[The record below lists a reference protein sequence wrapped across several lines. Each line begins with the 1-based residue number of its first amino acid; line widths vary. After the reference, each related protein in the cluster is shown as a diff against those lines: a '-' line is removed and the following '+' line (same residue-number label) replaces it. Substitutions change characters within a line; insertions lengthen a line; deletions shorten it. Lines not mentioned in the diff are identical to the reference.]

1 MTYSSPNVPAGL
13 LDFPPYNKET
23 VETPQNATVDDENFA
38 RLLASPGIA
47 LGLGSYHGELELK
60 YPSVLPANTTTYIR
74 VDGSDGLFNLLL
86 GGSLGEL
93 LGDVL
98 SLVALGQQEFT
109 IIARNGSTD
118 VFSRST
124 TQGFDTARARVI
136 TGADGNFYIAI
147 TPDGEYDRVFI
158 ENGSL
163 SLLGLGD
170 EVNLDVFNAFNYESA
185 SICGNP
191 VGTSYD
197 VSGVNLDLL
206 NLSGS
211 AADDLHFAID
221 GDESTY
227 TALSP
232 GVLSVAGVLEQ
243 HFYFDGLGKDT
254 DEVMVTFS
262 ANPDI
267 LDVNLLGNIELV
279 VYNGDTEVGRQD
291 LENLGSDLLGI
302 AQLDLLGLLVDGET
316 VTFTMT
322 PGSAFDRFEI
332 EVSTLVDLG
341 TSQSLRVHEVS
352 RTPGRPVIDG
362 VDDEQNM
369 LVCAGEDVTLNAA
382 VASGDQVK
390 WYDAPT
396 GGNLLHT
403 GASFHIG
410 QVGGKSTYYAATVR
424 TGCAEE
430 SIRVPATVDINKNP
444 LISLNGSA
452 VYNMAI
458 GDSFILPAA
467 TAVNEDGSDV
477 PVTWAALDGAP
488 FTAPNIAGEFTQGGR
503 YVYRVSATG
512 TECTNFVDVV
522 VNVFDPD
529 GCPPVYNRRYA
540 TSADDFTTSSLL
552 GLQLGSVSDEE
563 SAAGDDM
570 KDYSELLETVG
581 TSLLGLTGETSQT
594 VRWNTMVPA
603 GTPVSIKLGR
613 EYGAAGVAGG
623 IYVQAVD
630 GDPVNGDE
638 LLGVRQVADA
648 NLVSAVNG
656 INEFVYTFIP
666 VDANGV
672 PVPYNAVKI
681 SLASLLNA
689 VQQVRVYGAYYH
701 ETSTTLESC
710 TFGKLDYLTGFEAV
724 IGGLDVASGLTSVTD
739 PGLAFDNDESTYAV
753 MNNAVGANV
762 STKLDVTFAAPAI
775 AGDSVFIKVGAATGL
790 LDLTLLEGYT
800 IQRYLG
806 NQEVGEPLDVGSS
819 LLELRLLEGDTE
831 QALTFIN
838 DTPFDRIKILT
849 GGVVEAIDNLRVY
862 EVKLIPL
869 GELDSE
875 QHDEATGTDYIEICP
890 GDIIELP
897 DASCDQIKFYT
908 DETGNIEITID
919 EIADWA
925 PGTVQTVYLQVVRF
939 GCENGIDRRPIEIR
953 VKESSDDLLDNIL
966 VNGVDAGA
974 FCPSEGPVTLEASL
988 ISDAP
993 SGVTYQ
999 WFSDNAGTPEPLSG
1013 ETSAT
1018 VELSGLAAGDYTY
1031 YVSLTAGEFCTAAP
1045 IPVDF
1050 TINRS
1055 ATNDDINIDDLTQCV
1070 GVPAMLSPSSGIAN
1084 PVFTWYYDAAKT
1096 APITDGDTDGGISYA
1111 INADGELTITG
1122 IADGASEVVYVT
1134 VTGDE
1139 VCENVEGKE
1148 VTVTISDDLPA
1159 PTFTTADVSLCGTG
1173 QEAVFE
1179 VTNEAGGFIYAVY
1192 DAETGGS
1199 EVTTGV
1205 SITDNIIT
1213 LSNVTADASY
1223 WVAVNA
1229 AGGCVGTV
1237 RSEISV
1243 TVLPIANAADL
1254 EVIGA
1259 PICEGQTTTLSA
1271 SSSSVT
1277 NPIFRWYSDADLT
1290 NLIFEGFEYEVSPSS
1305 TTTYYV
1311 TVQGDGIC
1319 ENVPGTAEA
1328 ATLTV
1333 NEVPDVPGV
1342 SGDVRISEGFGTML
1356 NASAGEPAPA
1366 NVEIVWY
1373 DEGGNELA
1381 TGASYNT
1388 GPLSQGTYT
1397 YYAQARNTVSGCTSA
1412 GRGEVTVTVGPPNP
1426 IEDCTIA
1433 NAQTNGTDPVCVL
1446 CTVENPNNAVDGDLN
1461 TYARFVAPA
1470 SVSGGVWQEL
1480 KFPSNGAAGDT
1491 ITVTIGSGG
1500 SLIDLGLLS
1509 GLQFETYNGATSNSD
1524 GGVVDDNVIDLRLL
1538 EGQDDKAEIVFVA
1551 GGNFDRV
1558 RISYMP
1564 LAGVLNSG
1572 WRVYQA
1578 QINYAAPTAIST
1590 GVEVCSGDMATLS
1603 ATPGDGTTLR
1613 WYDAPTGGTMLEEGN
1628 SYTTGALTTPG
1639 TVTYYLAIVKGAC
1652 EDPDRIPVDVVVKPS
1667 PTATDITVSGNEN
1680 PICADVPVVLTPSV
1694 ATGSTLVTAPGTFS
1708 WYLDAD
1714 RTMPINDGD
1723 VDGDINYAIDA
1734 NGVLTI
1740 TGLNA
1745 ASSPY
1750 TYFVSVLGD
1759 NGCENVPGNLKE
1771 APVTINKNATDAD
1784 IGLADEITQC
1794 VGLPVT
1800 LSPATGIVDP
1810 MFNWYLDE
1818 AKTMPINDGD
1828 TSGSMTFTITPTGA
1842 LEIDG
1847 IAENSSEMF
1856 YVTVSGRNVCEN
1868 TAGKG
1873 VNVRTT
1879 NTLDK
1884 PVLNQSDMVVC
1895 GAGNDAVF
1903 DVTNSTSGL
1912 IYKLYDAETGGNEV
1926 TEGISISNDIIT
1938 LENVS
1943 ADATYWVE
1951 VNGTTGC
1958 AGDER
1963 TSISVTVNAVG
1974 TAADINAGDATICA
1988 GDSYTLSASTSTIDS
2003 PVFTWYTDAALN
2015 NVLTDLTVSPS
2026 STRMYY
2032 VTVSGNGV
2040 CENPPGDAKA
2050 VTITVNRNAVKADIE
2065 TTDETIC
2072 EGDTFTL
2079 SASSQTITDPVFTW
2093 YSDASLTTPLSSTDV
2108 TPTATTTYYVAVS
2121 ADGVCASLPSE
2132 AEALTVTVNRNAG
2145 ADDIVAEGA
2154 TICEGDSHTL
2164 SASSNTVDATV
2175 FTWYSD
2181 EDLTTPLSG
2190 TEVSPT
2196 ATTTYYV
2203 TVSGEGVCENRPGTA
2218 KDVTITVNRNAG
2230 ADDIEA
2236 EEATICEGNSYTLSA
2251 SSITVDDPVFTWY
2264 SDEDLTMPL
2273 SGTDVTPAATTTY
2286 YVTVSGVGVCENKP
2300 GSAKAVTITVN
2311 RNATQEDIDASGG
2324 TICAGDTFTLSA
2336 ASTTVE
2342 SPVFTW
2348 YTDAALTT
2356 EVTDPEVMPAA
2367 TRTYYVTV
2375 SGEGVCA
2382 NNPDEAVAVT
2392 VTVNRNAT
2400 SSDIQ
2405 ADGGTI
2411 CEGDSFPLNA
2421 TSTTIDSPVFTW
2433 YTDAALTNE
2442 LTDATV
2448 SPEVT
2453 TTYYVAVS
2461 GDGVC
2466 ANKPGQGKAVTV
2478 TVNRGASADDI
2489 EADGAT
2495 ICAGDTF
2502 TLEATSAISN
2512 ASFTWY
2518 SDAALTNPISD
2529 LEVSPTSTTTYYV
2542 TVTGADVCENASGDA
2557 KEVTVTVNR
2566 IGTAS
2571 DIQADGDTICA
2582 GGNHTLSATS
2592 SIDNAT
2598 FRWYADEDLTTE
2610 ITNAVVSPSATT
2622 TYYVTVSGDGVCEN
2636 RPGTAKAV
2644 TVMVNRNATAGD
2656 IDADDGAIC
2665 PGETFTL
2672 SANSSVAGS
2681 VFTWYEDAGLT
2692 TELTG
2697 MDVMPTATTTY
2708 YVTVQGDGVCEN
2720 KPGEALAVTVAV
2732 NSVPAPTTDMTTQ
2745 TFCGAGGGTI
2755 ANLQVNEANV
2765 VWYDAATGGNRLDA
2779 SEALV
2784 EGMTYYAARVDVNT
2798 GCESADR
2805 LAIMV
2810 ADCAH
2815 LEVTKTA
2822 ELPTVVVGQM
2832 FNYTIAITNT
2842 GLVPAQNVVVTDDVP
2857 VELQVLEASHD
2868 GAISGNNVTWSIAAI
2883 GAGETLE
2890 LTLGVMA
2897 LTESQGVVN
2906 SVTADSDN
2914 SDPDDDDS
2922 DPTTILSDDV
2932 DLAMDKVVSAPV
2944 IEIGQEFTY
2953 TLTVTN
2959 KTATPALN
2967 VTLTDYMPDQVR
2979 YLGSNAPADIIENY
2993 DAASGE
2999 LTFTI
3004 PEIPGETVVEILLR
3018 VEAQDSGLV
3027 TNSAAVEAA
3036 DQVDRFEGDNTA
3048 TISHDQLEITI
3059 PNVFSPNGDGINDTW
3074 EIEGLT
3080 ELYPDNEI
3088 IVVNRWGGEV
3098 FKTSNYQNDWDGGSL
3113 DEGTYYYRV
3122 IIRDGDTGRE
3132 TEFTGYVTILR

>member
-1 MTYSSPNVPAGL
+1 MTHFSPNVPAGL
-13 LDFPPYNKET
+13 LDFPPYDKHT
-23 VETPQNATVDDENFA
+23 VENPENATVDDEHFG
-38 RLLASPGIA
+38 RLLASPGLLA
-47 LGLGSYHGELELK
+47 GLGSYHGELELK
-60 YPSVLPANTTTYIR
+60 YPLTIPANTTTYVR
-74 VDGSDGLFNLLL
+74 VDGSSGLFNLLL
-86 GGSLGEL
+86 GGSLGNL

-98 SLVALGQQEFT
+98 SLVALGEQEFT
-109 IIARNGSTD
+109 IIARNGNTE

-124 TQGFDTARARVI
+124 DQGFNIERARVI

-147 TPDGEYDRVFI
+147 TPDAEYDRVFI

-163 SLLGLGD
+163 SLIGLGD
-170 EVNLDVFNAFNYESA
+170 EVNLDVFTAYTYESA

-211 AADDLHFAID
+211 AADDLHLAID
-221 GDESTY
+221 GDESTF

-232 GVLSVAGVLEQ
+232 GVLSIAGVLEQ
-243 HFYFDGLGKDT
+243 HFYFDGIGKDT

-262 ANPDI
+262 ADPDV

-279 VYNGDTEVGRQD
+279 AYNGDTEVGRQD
-291 LENLGSDLLGI
+291 LENLGSELLGI
-302 AQLDLLGLLVDGET
+302 AQLDLLGLLADGET

-322 PGSAFDRFEI
+322 PGAAFDRFEI
-332 EVSTLVDLG
+332 EVSTLLDLG
-341 TSQSLRVHEVS
+341 TSQSLRVHEVT

-382 VASGDQVK
+382 VASGDQIK
-390 WYDAPT
+390 WYDAPI

-403 GASFHIG
+403 GASFNIG
-410 QVGGKSTYYAATVR
+410 EIGGKSTYYASTVR
-424 TGCAEE
+424 PGCAEA

-444 LISLNGSA
+444 RISLNGSA
-452 VYNMAI
+452 VYTMAV
-458 GDSFILPAA
+458 GESFFLPAA

-477 PVTWAALDGAP
+477 PVTWTGLEGAP
-488 FTAPNIAGEFTQGGR
+488 FTAPNIAGQFTQGGR

-512 TECTNFVDVV
+512 AECTNFVDVV
-522 VNVFDPD
+522 VNVFDPE

-540 TSADDFTTSSLL
+540 TSAEDFTTSSLL
-552 GLQLGSVSDEE
+552 GLQLGSVSSTEL
-563 SAAGDDM
+563 AAGSNM
-570 KDYSELLETVG
+570 QDYSELLETVG

-594 VRWNTMVPA
+594 IRWNTMVPA

-638 LLGVRQVADA
+638 LLGIRQVADA

-710 TFGKLDYLTGFEAV
+710 TFGALDYLAGFESI

-739 PGLAFDNDESTYAV
+739 PALAFDNDESTYAV
-753 MNNAVGANV
+753 MNNAVGVNV

-806 NQEVGEPLDVGSS
+806 NQEVGEPLEVGSS

-862 EVKLIPL
+862 EIKLIPL
-869 GELDSE
+869 SELDGE
-875 QHDEATGTDYIEICP
+875 QHDDTTGKDYIEICP

-908 DETGNIEITID
+908 DETGDTALTTD
-919 EIADWA
+919 EIAAWA
-925 PGTVQTVYLQVVRF
+925 PGTVQTVYLQTVRF
-939 GCENGIDRRPIEIR
+939 GCEDGIDRRPIEIR
-953 VKESSDDLLDNIL
+953 VKESSGDLLENIL
-966 VNGVDAGA
+966 VNGIDAGA
-974 FCPSEGPVTLEASL
+974 FCPSSEPVTLEASL
-988 ISDAP
+988 ISGAP
-993 SGVTYQ
+993 SSVDYQ
-999 WFSDNAGTPEPLSG
+999 WFVDNAGTPEPLSD
-1013 ETSAT
+1013 ETNAS
-1018 VELSGLAAGDYTY
+1018 VELSGLTAGDYTY
-1031 YVSLTAGEFCTAAP
+1031 YLSLSADGFCTPGP
-1045 IPVDF
+1045 IAVDF
-1050 TINRS
+1050 TINRN
-1055 ATNDDINIDDLTQCV
+1055 ATDDDINIDDLTQCV

-1122 IADGASEVVYVT
+1122 IADGSSEVVYVT

-1139 VCENVEGKE
+1139 VCENIEGKK
-1148 VTVTISDDLPA
+1148 VTATVSDNLPA
-1159 PTFTTADVSLCGTG
+1159 PTFSVADVSLCGTG
-1173 QEAVFE
+1173 QDAEFE
-1179 VTNEAGGFIYAVY
+1179 VTNSAGGFTYTVY
-1192 DAETGGS
+1192 DAATGGT
-1199 EVTTGV
+1199 EVTSGV
-1205 SITDNIIT
+1205 SITNNIIT
-1213 LSNVTADASY
+1213 ISDVAAGASY
-1223 WVAVNA
+1223 WVAVSG
-1229 AGGCVGTV
+1229 AGGCVGTI

-1243 TVLPIANAADL
+1243 TVLPIADESDL

-1271 SSSSVT
+1271 SSATVT

-1290 NLIFEGFEYEVSPSS
+1290 NLIHEGFEYEVSPAS

-1319 ENVPGTAEA
+1319 ENLPGTATA

-1342 SGDVRISEGFGTML
+1342 SGDVSISEGFGTML
-1356 NASAGEPAPA
+1356 SASVGDPAPA

-1373 DEGGNELA
+1373 DEAGNELA

-1397 YYAQARNTVSGCTSA
+1397 FYAQARNSASGCTSA

-1433 NAQTNGTDPVCVL
+1433 NAQTNGTDPICVL
-1446 CTVENPNNAVDGDLN
+1446 CSVEDPNNAVDGNPN
-1461 TYARFVAPA
+1461 TYARFIAPA

-1480 KFPSNGAAGDT
+1480 KFPSNGTAGDT
-1491 ITVTIGSGG
+1491 IIVTIGSGG
-1500 SLIDLGLLS
+1500 SLIDLDLLS
-1509 GLQFETYNGATSNSD
+1509 GLRFETYNGQTSNSD

-1538 EGQDDKAEIVFVA
+1538 EGQEDKAEIVFAA

-1564 LAGVLNSG
+1564 LAGILNSG

-1578 QINYAAPTAIST
+1578 QTNYSSPTSISSGT
-1590 GVEVCSGDMATLS
+1590 EVCAGDMATLS
-1603 ATPGDGTTLR
+1603 ATASDGTTLR
-1613 WYDAPTGGTMLEEGN
+1613 WYDTATGGTMLEEGA
-1628 SYTTGALTTPG
+1628 SYTTGALMTPG
-1639 TVTYYLAIVKGAC
+1639 TVTYYLAVVKGTC
-1652 EDPDRIPVDVVVKPS
+1652 EDPERIPVDVLVKPS
-1667 PTATDITVSGNEN
+1667 PTAADIAVSGNEN
-1680 PICADVPVVLTPSV
+1680 PVCADVPVVLTPSV
-1694 ATGSTLVTAPGTFS
+1694 APGSTLVTGAGAFS
-1708 WYLDAD
+1708 WYLDAA
-1714 RTMPINDGD
+1714 RTMPIEDGD
-1723 VDGDINYAIDA
+1723 VDGGISYAIDA

-1740 TGLNA
+1740 TGLSGA
-1745 ASSPY
+1745 DSPY
-1750 TYFVSVLGD
+1750 RYYVSVVGD
-1759 NGCENVPGNLKE
+1759 NGCENAPDMLKE
-1771 APVTINKNATDAD
+1771 VPVEINRNATDAD

-1794 VGLPVT
+1794 VGTPVT
-1800 LSPATGIVDP
+1800 LTPSTDVADP
-1810 MFNWYLDE
+1810 VFSWYLDE

-1828 TSGSMTFTITPTGA
+1828 SDGSVTYSIAPSGA
-1842 LEIDG
+1842 LTIEG

-1856 YVTVSGRNVCEN
+1856 YVTVSGRDVCEN
-1868 TAGKG
+1868 IAGKG
-1873 VNVRTT
+1873 VNVRTS

-1884 PVLNQSDMVVC
+1884 PVLNMADMVVC
-1895 GAGNDAVF
+1895 GTGNDAIF
-1903 DVTNSTSGL
+1903 EVTNFAGGL
-1912 IYKLYDAETGGNEV
+1912 TYKLFDAEIGGNEV
-1926 TEGISISNDIIT
+1926 TDGISIVDNIIS

-1951 VNGTTGC
+1951 VNGNSGCTGS
-1958 AGDER
+1958 ER

-1974 TAADINAGDATICA
+1974 TPEDIDAADATICA
-1988 GDSYTLSASTSTIDS
+1988 GDTYTLSAGTSTVES

-2015 NVLTDLTVSPS
+2015 NVVTDLTVSPS

-2032 VTVSGNGV
+2032 VTVSGDGV
-2040 CENPPGDAKA
+2040 CENPPGEAKA
-2050 VTITVNRNAVKADIE
+2050 VTITVNRNAVKADI
-2065 TTDETIC
+2065 
-2072 EGDTFTL
+2072 
-2079 SASSQTITDPVFTW
+2079 
-2093 YSDASLTTPLSSTDV
+2093 DAD
-2108 TPTATTTYYVAVS
+2108 
-2121 ADGVCASLPSE
+2121 
-2132 AEALTVTVNRNAG
+2132 
-2145 ADDIVAEGA
+2145 
-2154 TICEGDSHTL
+2154 
-2164 SASSNTVDATV
+2164 
-2175 FTWYSD
+2175 
-2181 EDLTTPLSG
+2181 
-2190 TEVSPT
+2190 
-2196 ATTTYYV
+2196 
-2203 TVSGEGVCENRPGTA
+2203 
-2218 KDVTITVNRNAG
+2218 
-2230 ADDIEA
+2230 
-2236 EEATICEGNSYTLSA
+2236 
-2251 SSITVDDPVFTWY
+2251 
-2264 SDEDLTMPL
+2264 
-2273 SGTDVTPAATTTY
+2273 
-2286 YVTVSGVGVCENKP
+2286 
-2300 GSAKAVTITVN
+2300 
-2311 RNATQEDIDASGG
+2311 GG

-2336 ASTTVE
+2336 TSTTIQD
-2342 SPVFTW
+2342 PVFTW
-2348 YTDAALTT
+2348 FTDAALTM
-2356 EVTDPEVMPAA
+2356 VVSDPEVMPAA
-2367 TRTYYVTV
+2367 TKNYYVAV
-2375 SGEGVCA
+2375 SGDGVCA
-2382 NNPDEAVAVT
+2382 SNTDNAVMVT

-2400 SSDIQ
+2400 ASDIQ
-2405 ADGGTI
+2405 ADDATI
-2411 CEGDSFPLNA
+2411 CEGDSHTLNA
-2421 TSTTIDSPVFTW
+2421 SSTTVDDPVFTW
-2433 YTDAALTNE
+2433 YSDAELTNE
-2442 LTDATV
+2442 LTDPTV

-2478 TVNRGASADDI
+2478 TVNRGATADDI
-2489 EADGAT
+2489 EASGAT
-2495 ICAGDTF
+2495 ICAGESF
-2502 TLEATSAISN
+2502 TLEATSTISN

-2529 LEVSPTSTTTYYV
+2529 LEVSPASTTTYYV
-2542 TVTGADVCENASGDA
+2542 TVTGDDVCENTSGSA
-2557 KEVTVTVNR
+2557 KAVTVTVNR

-2571 DIQADGDTICA
+2571 DIQAEGTTICT
-2582 GGNHTLSATS
+2582 GESYTLTASS
-2592 SIDNAT
+2592 SIENAT
-2598 FRWYADEDLTTE
+2598 FTWYADEDLTDE
-2610 ITNAVVSPSATT
+2610 ITDAEVNPSVTT
-2622 TYYVTVSGDGVCEN
+2622 TYYVTVSGTGVCEN
-2636 RPGTAKAV
+2636 NPGTAKAV
-2644 TVMVNRNATAGD
+2644 TVVVNRNATADD
-2656 IDADDGAIC
+2656 IEADGGTVC
-2665 PGETFTL
+2665 PGGSFTL
-2672 SANSSVAGS
+2672 TANSSVPGS
-2681 VFTWYEDAGLT
+2681 VFTWYADADLTMELEDM
-2692 TELTG
+2692 E
-2697 MDVMPTATTTY
+2697 VMPTATTTY

-2720 KPGEALAVTVAV
+2720 RPGDALSITVTV
-2732 NSVPAPTTDMTTQ
+2732 NTVPTPTTDMTTQ
-2745 TFCGAGGGTI
+2745 TFCGTGGGTI
-2755 ANLQVNEANV
+2755 ADLQVNEASI
-2765 VWYDAATGGNRLDA
+2765 VWYDAATGGTQLNPSDA
-2779 SEALV
+2779 LM
-2784 EGMTYYAARVDVNT
+2784 EGMTYYAAQVDVNT
-2798 GCESADR
+2798 GCESVER

-2810 ADCAH
+2810 EDCAH

-2832 FNYTIAITNT
+2832 FNYTIAITNS
-2842 GLVPAQNVVVTDDVP
+2842 GAVPAQNVVVTDDVP
-2857 VELQVLEASHD
+2857 AELQVLEASHE
-2868 GAISGNNVTWSIAAI
+2868 GAVSGNNVTWTIAEI

-2932 DLAMDKVVSAPV
+2932 DLAMDKTVSAPV

-2953 TLTVTN
+2953 ILTVTN

-2993 DAASGE
+2993 DANSGE

-3004 PEIPGETVVEILLR
+3004 PEIPGETVVEIMLR
-3018 VEAQDSGLV
+3018 VEARDRGLV
-3027 TNSAAVEAA
+3027 TNSATVETA
-3036 DQVDRFEGDNTA
+3036 DQIDRFEGDNTA
-3048 TISHDQLEITI
+3048 TISHDQLKVTI

-3098 FKTSNYQNDWDGGSL
+3098 FKTSNYNNDWDGGSL

-3122 IIRDGDTGRE
+3122 IIRDGDSGRE